1 MLKLYN
7 TLTKSIETFQ
17 SIQPN
22 EVSIYSCGP
31 TVYHYAHLGNFR
43 TYLTAD
49 ILRRVLEYNDY
60 TVNHVI
66 NITDVGHLSNNE
78 IGEDEDKIEA
88 AARREKKTAWEIAK
102 FYTRAFLTD
111 WQKLNLKMPTRWA
124 KATNHIDEMIGLIK
138 VLEVRGMTY
147 QTRDGVY
154 FDTTKAYNYTELSG
168 KKLEDLLVGAR
179 VEPNVDKKHPADFA
193 LWKFSSKDGLRR
205 QMEWKSPWGVGFPGW
220 HIECSAMSTKY
231 LGQPFDI
238 HTGGVDLI
246 FPHHTNEIAQSYG
259 AYQKPLANFWLYN
272 EFMMVDG
279 QKMSKSLNNV
289 YTISDI
295 TNKNYHAMAFRL
307 LALQTHYQKP
317 LNFTWDSLAGAQKA
331 LKKLIIAVRIL
342 PQPNQEPVPQE
353 WEERFKTAI
362 NNNLGLP
369 EALAI
374 FWEMINSKK
383 LSNKIK
389 ANLVK
394 RWDQV
399 LGLDLASALGR
410 IIKIPSAVHEWAR
423 QRSQMRNQGN
433 FAAADQL
440 RKKIEQAGFEIQD
453 TPEGSQL
460 IPRGGN

>member
-22 EVSIYSCGP
+22 EVDIYSCGP

-49 ILRRVLEYNDY
+49 ILRRVLEYNGY
-60 TVNHVI
+60 TINHVV
-66 NITDVGHLSNNE
+66 NITDVGHLSDNE

-88 AARREKKTAWEIAK
+88 AARREKKTAWEVAK

-111 WQKLNLKMPTRWA
+111 WQKLNLKTPTRWA
-124 KATNHIDEMIGLIK
+124 KATNHIDEMIELIK
-138 VLEVRGMTY
+138 VLEIRGMTY

-154 FDTTKAYNYTELSG
+154 FDTTKAHNYTELSG

-179 VEPNVDKKHPADFA
+179 VEPNADKKHPADFA
-193 LWKFSSKDGLRR
+193 LWKFSPKDGLRR
-205 QMEWKSPWGVGFPGW
+205 QMEWESPWGVGFPGW

-246 FPHHTNEIAQSYG
+246 FPHHTNEIAQSYS
-259 AYQKPLANFWLYN
+259 AYQKPLANFWLHN

-279 QKMSKSLNNV
+279 QKMSKSLNNI
-289 YTISDI
+289 YTVSDI
-295 TNKNYHAMAFRL
+295 TNRNYHSMAFRL

-317 LNFTWDSLAGAQKA
+317 LNFTWDSLTGAQEA
-331 LKKLIIAVRIL
+331 LKKLTIAVRIL
-342 PQPNQEPVPQE
+342 PQPNQAPVPQE

-374 FWEMINSKK
+374 FWEMIKSRK

-399 LGLDLASALGR
+399 LGLDLASVLGR
-410 IIKIPSAVHEWAR
+410 TIKIPAAVHEWAR
-423 QRSQMRNQGN
+423 QRAQMRNQGD